1 MFFLTK
7 NLGGYIFSVI
17 TAKSLS
23 EMEIQNMIKALLKQ
37 KKTFFKYVI
46 VLFIIL
52 SFTVLFFTSFLQ
64 FKLDEAKKSELLNK
78 EQNLI
83 STENTVISNRINRIS
98 GDLLYLA
105 DCFRLNDNENGNYSA
120 LKKQ

>member
-64 FKLDEAKKSELLNK
+64 FKLDEVLL
-78 EQNLI
+78 L
-83 STENTVISNRINRIS
+83 SSFVHSSPRCH
-98 GDLLYLA
+98 A
-105 DCFRLNDNENGNYSA
+105 ANG
-120 LKKQ
+120 